1 MADGWFRN
9 LVQYLILAQL
19 TCPIH
24 APKNPGPNLCHSS
37 RVATDVRGVSGVP
50 ISTVIPPLITLWIVW
65 GSTYMGVALVVQSMP
80 PLVGAGTR
88 FLAATTLLA
97 LVVAAFRGFS
107 AFRMSRAQFRGA
119 AFMGVVILGIGIGMV
134 SLAERYV
141 PSSIAAL
148 VVSVVPLW
156 IIIFRVH
163 AGDRPSRLTL
173 TGVAVGLVGLALM
186 LLPGGTEAVGDANAT
201 EVALWTFGIACGS
214 FSWAFFSWR
223 STRYAQPENPLVTS
237 VIQMFSAGIALTA
250 AGFIIGETWDSSTF
264 TASSW
269 RGWIFLVFASAIAY
283 SAYVW
288 LIGHAPMSLVST
300 YAYVNPV
307 IAVLLGFFILKES
320 ITTDVVL
327 GLTIVVG
334 GVVLVVSGERR
345 PTKPGRIKRQ

>member
-1 MADGWFRN
+1 M
-9 LVQYLILAQL
+9 
-19 TCPIH
+19 
-24 APKNPGPNLCHSS
+24 
-37 RVATDVRGVSGVP
+37 ATDVRGVSGVP
-50 ISTVIPPLITLWIVW
+50 IATIMPPLITLWIVW

-80 PLVGAGTR
+80 PLIGAGTR
-88 FLAATTLLA
+88 FLAATALLA
-97 LVVAAFRGFS
+97 IFVAIFKGVGT
-107 AFRMSRAQFRGA
+107 FRMSWAQFRGA
-119 AFMGVVILGIGIGMV
+119 SLLGVVILGVGIGIV

-148 VVSVVPLW
+148 VVSVIPLW

-173 TGVAVGLVGLALM
+173 TGVGVGLVGLALM
-186 LLPGGTEAVGDANAT
+186 LLPGGTQAVGDANAT
-201 EVALWTFGIACGS
+201 EVALWTFAIACGS

-223 STRYAQPENPLVTS
+223 STRSAQPDNPLVTS
-237 VIQMFSAGIALTA
+237 VVEMFSAGLALVLV
-250 AGFIIGETWDSSTF
+250 GVLMGESWDSATI

-269 RGWIFLVFASAIAY
+269 GGWIFLVFASAIAY

-307 IAVLLGFFILKES
+307 IAVLLGFFILNES

>member
-1 MADGWFRN
+1 M
-9 LVQYLILAQL
+9 
-19 TCPIH
+19 
-24 APKNPGPNLCHSS
+24 
-37 RVATDVRGVSGVP
+37 ATDVRGVSGVP
-50 ISTVIPPLITLWIVW
+50 IATIMPPLITLWIVW

-88 FLAATTLLA
+88 FLAATALLA
-97 LVVAAFRGFS
+97 AAVALFKGVGT
-107 AFRMSRAQFRGA
+107 FRMTWAQFRGA
-119 AFMGVVILGIGIGMV
+119 SLLGVVILGVGIGMV

-173 TGVAVGLVGLALM
+173 TGVGVGLVGLALM
-186 LLPGGTEAVGDANAT
+186 LLPGGTQAVGDANAT

-223 STRYAQPENPLVTS
+223 STRYAQPDNPLVTS
-237 VIQMFSAGIALTA
+237 VVEMFSAGLALVLV
-250 AGFIIGETWDSSTF
+250 GVIMGESWDSATI

-269 RGWIFLVFASAIAY
+269 GGWIFLVFASAMAY

-345 PTKPGRIKRQ
+345 PTKPGRTKRQ

>member
-1 MADGWFRN
+1 M
-9 LVQYLILAQL
+9 
-19 TCPIH
+19 
-24 APKNPGPNLCHSS
+24 
-37 RVATDVRGVSGVP
+37 
-50 ISTVIPPLITLWIVW
+50 PPLITLWIVW

-88 FLAATTLLA
+88 FLAATALLA
-97 LVVAAFRGFS
+97 AVVALFKGVGT
-107 AFRMSRAQFRGA
+107 FRMTWAQFRGA
-119 AFMGVVILGIGIGMV
+119 SLLGVVILGVGIGMV

-173 TGVAVGLVGLALM
+173 TGVGVGLVGLALM
-186 LLPGGTEAVGDANAT
+186 LLPGGTQAVGDANAT

-223 STRYAQPENPLVTS
+223 STRYAQPDNPLVTS
-237 VIQMFSAGIALTA
+237 VVEMFSAGLALVLV
-250 AGFIIGETWDSSTF
+250 GVIMGESWDSATI

-269 RGWIFLVFASAIAY
+269 GGWIFLVFASAIAY

-345 PTKPGRIKRQ
+345 PTKPGRTKRQ